1 MEVRKFIEKV
11 LEGYGR
17 SWKVMEGHE
26 KSYKVMK
33 SHTKSIN
40 NSLIIEFEDYSA
52 SASPIPTI

>member
-1 MEVRKFIEKV
+1 
-11 LEGYGR
+11 
-17 SWKVMEGHE
+17 MEGHE

>member
-17 SWKVMEGHE
+17 SW
-26 KSYKVMK
+26 KVMK